1 MILYFLIILLII
13 IFFVFLKRKTALLL
27 SFIILSLMAGL
38 RKYTVG
44 VDTLQFYEAFN
55 NIGQTNDWTFSE
67 FRYEY
72 GFSLLCKILY
82 IIFRNPQSLIFVTSI
97 FINLSVYVF
106 IKNNSK
112 DYFLS
117 TLLYVFL
124 NYYFNYMNIMR
135 QAIAIAIMLL
145 FFKFLKNNNYL
156 IYLLGI
162 IIGFFFHKTALMGLI
177 LIIIKM
183 LSRFKFLN
191 TFIISMGAVSF
202 LIYKEIF
209 MLGANILGDYYLAY
223 INSEFADSNYFGS
236 LLMFLQTFLIF
247 ISCGYLHYRTEK
259 KDRLM
264 NSSLLMTIS
273 IVALCCLALVMR
285 MNIFNRIS
293 SIFEIYLI
301 IFVPNVLDN
310 YKSPKGYIIK
320 NRLLL
325 CSNIKYFCIFLA
337 LLFFLGI
344 NLLRPEWY
352 GVVPYEFFFM

>member
-82 IIFRNPQSLIFVTSI
+82 LIFKDPQSLIFVTSI
-97 FINLSVYVF
+97 FINFSVYIF

-117 TLLYVFL
+117 TLLYIFL

-135 QAIAIAIMLL
+135 QAIAIAILLL
-145 FFKFLKNNNYL
+145 FYKFLKNKQYL
-156 IYLLGI
+156 FYLLGI
-162 IIGFFFHKTALMGLI
+162 IIAFFFHKTALMGLVLI
-177 LIIIKM
+177 LVKM
-183 LSRFKFLN
+183 LTKFKYLN
-191 TFIISMGAVSF
+191 FSIAVCGIIAFIF
-202 LIYKEIF
+202 YKEIF
-209 MLGANILGDYYLAY
+209 MFGANFLGDYYLAY
-223 INSEFADSNYFGS
+223 LNSEFADSNYFGS
-236 LLMFLQTFLIF
+236 LLMVLQSFGISV
-247 ISCGYLHYRTEK
+247 SCGYLYYKIRK
-259 KDRLM
+259 KDRLA
-264 NSSLLMTIS
+264 NSSFLMTIS
-273 IVALCCLALVMR
+273 IVTLFCLALVMR

-293 SIFEIYLI
+293 AIFEIYLI
-301 IFVPNVLDN
+301 IFVPNILDN
-310 YKSPKGYIIK
+310 YKCSSGYILK

-325 CSNIKYFCIFLA
+325 ASNIKYFCLFLT

-344 NLLRPEWY
+344 NFLRPEWY